1 MAKIIKYETD
11 VRIYEVEIT
20 DEQLQRL
27 KESDEGYDEVLDE
40 VCDMFEYINTKD
52 SNEFEVIE

>member
-11 VRIYEVEIT
+11 VRVYEVEIT
-20 DEQLQRL
+20 DEQLKRL

>member
-1 MAKIIKYETD
+1 MAKIVKYETD

-40 VCDMFEYINTKD
+40 VSDLFEYINTKD
-52 SNEFEVIE
+52 SNEYEVQE

>member
-11 VRIYEVEIT
+11 VRVYEVEIT

>member
-1 MAKIIKYETD
+1 
-11 VRIYEVEIT
+11 
-20 DEQLQRL
+20 L

>member
-20 DEQLQRL
+20 DEQLKRL
-27 KESDEGYDEVLDE
+27 KESDEGYDDVLEEVID
-40 VCDMFEYINTKD
+40 DFEYVNTKD
-52 SNEFEVIE
+52 KTDYEIEE

>member
-27 KESDEGYDEVLDE
+27 KESDEGYDDVLDE
-40 VCDMFEYINTKD
+40 VCDMFEYVNTKD
-52 SNEFEVIE
+52 KTDYEVIE

>member
-11 VRIYEVEIT
+11 VRVYEVEIT
-20 DEQLQRL
+20 DEQLKRL

-52 SNEFEVIE
+52 SNEFEVTE

>member
-20 DEQLQRL
+20 DEQLRRL
-27 KESDEGYDEVLDE
+27 KESDEGYDEVLEE
-40 VCDMFEYINTKD
+40 VVDNFELINTKD
-52 SNEFEVIE
+52 SNDYEIEE

>member
-20 DEQLQRL
+20 DEQLRRL
-27 KESDEGYDEVLDE
+27 KESDEGYDEVLEE
-40 VCDMFEYINTKD
+40 VVDNFEYVNTKD
-52 SNEFEVIE
+52 SNEYEIEE

>member
-1 MAKIIKYETD
+1 MDKNLVVNPIKSEKGTY
-11 VRIYEVEIT
+11 
-20 DEQLQRL
+20 
-27 KESDEGYDEVLDE
+27 EGYDEVLDE

>member
-27 KESDEGYDEVLDE
+27 KESDEGYDEVMDE

>member
-1 MAKIIKYETD
+1 MAKIVKYETD

-27 KESDEGYDEVLDE
+27 KESDEGYDEVLEE
-40 VCDMFEYINTKD
+40 VSDLFEYINTKD
-52 SNEFEVIE
+52 SNEYEVQE

>member
-20 DEQLQRL
+20 DEQLKRL
-27 KESDEGYDEVLDE
+27 KESDEGYDEVLEE
-40 VCDMFEYINTKD
+40 VCDDFEYVNTKD
-52 SNEFEVIE
+52 SNEYEIEE